1 MKRSHSKED
10 KKLIKGRVIL
20 ITLSLFFFISVKA
33 NSETDTIYFNFT
45 SKTQQFNSNS
55 IEIQEGIGV
64 LIKSIESNKIINTFC
79 FDEIENKS
87 SYFYSM
93 RDTIYYLSKD
103 SNYIKFKYDNIKSQ
117 NYFMN
122 YFRFFPSNLE
132 SRGGSIDKH
141 FKLFKKERIDKKNK
155 FVELYKVSNDYKHI
169 EYFDTIESLEVGNKY
184 VYASYNQIDDNDSI
198 FLLKQK
204 MIRFFSNTP
213 EELGYKLRNN
223 KDERKSIIIGDTLN
237 NYWFQTLEGAK
248 VSFDDINS
256 NIIVVDFW
264 YTSCLPCI
272 KLMKNLPE
280 IKSNFDKRVSFISL
294 NNIDMDIQKVKN
306 ALSFHKITEHE
317 NCNIWLEAD
326 KGQFS
331 KDYRVSL
338 YPTLLILNKDLV
350 VLDKI
355 EGYIESNKKKIIKRI
370 QKQVLKQE

>member
-1 MKRSHSKED
+1 
-10 KKLIKGRVIL
+10 
-20 ITLSLFFFISVKA
+20 
-33 NSETDTIYFNFT
+33 
-45 SKTQQFNSNS
+45 
-55 IEIQEGIGV
+55 
-64 LIKSIESNKIINTFC
+64 
-79 FDEIENKS
+79 
-87 SYFYSM
+87 
-93 RDTIYYLSKD
+93 
-103 SNYIKFKYDNIKSQ
+103 
-117 NYFMN
+117 
-122 YFRFFPSNLE
+122 
-132 SRGGSIDKH
+132 
-141 FKLFKKERIDKKNK
+141 
-155 FVELYKVSNDYKHI
+155 
-169 EYFDTIESLEVGNKY
+169 
-184 VYASYNQIDDNDSI
+184 
-198 FLLKQK
+198 